1 MYVIFHTN
9 RVKGFFVIIFIIL
22 YNNYDDFQALY
33 RGTLS
38 MNVIKISPRG
48 YCYGV
53 VDAMVIA
60 RNAALD
66 KSLPRPIYILGM
78 IVHNKHVTDAFA
90 EEGIITLDGNNRKEI
105 LDKVDKGTVIFT
117 AHGISPEIRKLASQK
132 GLVAIDATCP
142 DVTKTHDLIREK
154 TKEGY
159 HIIYIG
165 KKGHPEPE
173 GAIGVA
179 PDAVHLVSNPSDVE
193 ALQLTHDKIIITNQ
207 TTMSQWDVADI
218 MKKVQE
224 KYPQAESYNEICLAT
239 QIRQE
244 AVAEQA
250 KEADVLIVV
259 GDPKSNNSNRLA
271 QVSEEIAGTKAYRI
285 ADISELDIN
294 WIKDASTAAV
304 TAGASTPTPIT
315 KEVITFL
322 EQFDPNNQETWER
335 TKKVPLSK
343 ILPKVKNAE

>member
-1 MYVIFHTN
+1 
-9 RVKGFFVIIFIIL
+9 
-22 YNNYDDFQALY
+22 
-33 RGTLS
+33 

-78 IVHNKHVTDAFA
+78 IVHNKHVTDAFE

-105 LDKVDKGTVIFT
+105 LEKVEGGTVIFT
-117 AHGISPEIRKLASQK
+117 AHGISPEVRELAKEK
-132 GLVAIDATCP
+132 GLVSIDATCP
-142 DVTKTHDLIREK
+142 DVTNTHNLIREK
-154 TKEGY
+154 EKEGFEV
-159 HIIYIG
+159 IYIG

-173 GAIGVA
+173 GAVGVA
-179 PDAVHLVSNPSDVE
+179 PGIVHLVETAADVE
-193 ALQLTHDKIIITNQ
+193 ALDLHAEKLIVTNQ
-207 TTMSQWDVADI
+207 TTMSQSDVADI
-218 MKKVQE
+218 MKKVTE
-224 KYPQAESYNEICLAT
+224 KYPHAEVHREICMAT
-239 QIRQE
+239 QVRQE

-285 ADISELDIN
+285 ADITELDIN
-294 WIKDASTAAV
+294 WIKDADTVAV
-304 TAGASTPTPIT
+304 TSGASTPTPIT
-315 KEVITFL
+315 KEVISFI
-322 EQFDPNNQETWER
+322 EQFDKENEETWTKE
-335 TKKVPLSK
+335 KKVPLHK
-343 ILPKVKNAE
+343 ILPKVKKTEANV